1 MCSHSQQANN
11 ARSGTVH
18 SREGWTIIIHVI
30 IRSHVHCINTVYAFI
45 RMETLSISRCG
56 WMRVSVHSF
65 VDLPSPPMAHFS
77 SHQVLI
83 KPSFAMIILLV
94 CTCMCIS
101 QGGTFEVGDKAKNST
116 YVFARNNLTK

>member
-30 IRSHVHCINTVYAFI
+30 IRSHVHCINAFI

-77 SHQVLI
+77 SHQVR
-83 KPSFAMIILLV
+83 IIICNDQFV
-94 CTCMCIS
+94 SMYMYVHIS
-101 QGGTFEVGDKAKNST
+101 
-116 YVFARNNLTK
+116 RRHI